1 MDTTMLIPMLERLGW
16 TSLQTVLLVALVY
29 GLCRALPS
37 LSAATRCRLWWLVS
51 LQAVLGLFW
60 SQPLQLAWLPAPQAV
75 AMTATDVAADIVY
88 PLAPE
93 ASAQLLAAMPLP
105 AAEVPAV
112 AWWAVALSAL
122 WLSGVLVMA
131 LRTFGEWRRCR
142 ALLAAA
148 YPCED
153 EALVQALQLASDAH
167 GVRGAP
173 RLWMSTQVEAPQLV
187 GPFRPV
193 LLLPAGD
200 NVLQGDALD
209 LALTHELQH
218 LQRRDLQWGLL
229 PALAQHLFFF
239 HPLLRL
245 SVREYA
251 QAREEAVDAAV
262 VGQHGASRQAYGR
275 LLLQLGVAPQPH
287 LGVASAAPSTTS
299 LKRRLLS
306 LQSHRSCPRLLAV
319 ALTAVVVVVGVAP
332 MRLVAAPVPPAP
344 PAPPA
349 APKAVVPPPPKAPEA
364 PPAPASAARV
374 PAEPVAPAPP
384 AEPADME
391 EPSGPDD
398 ADAAYVDDAAGM
410 DEDHDGTTTT
420 SSITTYGR
428 LDLGKSPREAFVLV
442 DGDSTF
448 ANGGMDDVMVAR
460 RQLGK
465 GPALWFRQGDKR
477 YVVRDPMLI
486 QSLQRAYAGAADL
499 GRQQS
504 ELGRQQSALGRQQGD
519 LGKQM
524 GEMGRLQGEE
534 ARRLALAAAEAAR
547 SAMAAHDINREAAA
561 EAAKAARGATNDAAV
576 AREAAREAA
585 AEARRAMQEVDNETA
600 RAAVSH
606 QFLDRGFV
614 GGPAGEG
621 VQRLRFAFVRGIG
634 HGRWRGIVGGAAAG
648 MTAGGQG
655 QDGEQDQGI
664 EAHRRAPG
672 VDGGGSVAAATVRPR
687 QGLLPDQ
694 RQRLALALLLVHQSL
709 QQQGQRHHILMVVVG
724 HPAQVHRVAAAQEAQ
739 PCAGRFRA
747 GQVVLAHYAQQL
759 ALDGGQPAVL
769 PGAAIAATGGV
780 EQVHMVQRGDRIA
793 LARQPVAR
801 LQQRRIVAAAV
812 VAAEHGGGLQPTGEG
827 GQHRFFR
834 SHGGHQQL
842 ADAQAFATLR
852 AHVPVGRA
860 DHEGT
865 RAGATGQAGGL
876 GIKEQQVARSYVLVL
891 ALGEGQ

>member
-112 AWWAVALSAL
+112 AWWAVALAAL
-122 WLSGVLVMA
+122 WLSGVLMMA

-167 GVRGAP
+167 GVRRAP
-173 RLWMSTQVEAPQLV
+173 RLWMSMQVDAPQLV

-319 ALTAVVVVVGVAP
+319 ALTAVVVVVVGVAP

-398 ADAAYVDDAAGM
+398 ADVADVDDAAGM

-600 RAAVSH
+600 RAS
-606 QFLDRGFV
+606 R
-614 GGPAGEG
+614 
-621 VQRLRFAFVRGIG
+621 
-634 HGRWRGIVGGAAAG
+634 
-648 MTAGGQG
+648 T
-655 QDGEQDQGI
+655 
-664 EAHRRAPG
+664 RAM
-672 VDGGGSVAAATVRPR
+672 
-687 QGLLPDQ
+687 
-694 RQRLALALLLVHQSL
+694 QRLASQQSELAS
-709 QQQGQRHHILMVVVG
+709 
-724 HPAQVHRVAAAQEAQ
+724 
-739 PCAGRFRA
+739 
-747 GQVVLAHYAQQL
+747 
-759 ALDGGQPAVL
+759 
-769 PGAAIAATGGV
+769 
-780 EQVHMVQRGDRIA
+780 
-793 LARQPVAR
+793 RQ
-801 LQQRRIVAAAV
+801 
-812 VAAEHGGGLQPTGEG
+812 
-827 GQHRFFR
+827 
-834 SHGGHQQL
+834 
-842 ADAQAFATLR
+842 ATL
-852 AHVPVGRA
+852 GSQ
-860 DHEGT
+860 
-865 RAGATGQAGGL
+865 QA
-876 GIKEQQVARSYVLVL
+876 
-891 ALGEGQ
+891 ALGERQARVHAQASQQAQQVIARALASGKAERL

>member
-1 MDTTMLIPMLERLGW
+1 MDTTMLIPLLERLGW

-29 GLCRALPS
+29 GVCRALPS

-75 AMTATDVAADIVY
+75 AMTATDVAADLVY

-93 ASAQLLAAMPLP
+93 ASAQLLAAMPVP
-105 AAEVPAV
+105 AADVPAV
-112 AWWAVALSAL
+112 AWWAVALAAL
-122 WLSGVLVMA
+122 WASGVLLMA

-167 GVRGAP
+167 GVRPAP
-173 RLWMSTQVEAPQLV
+173 RLWMSTQVDAPQLV

-200 NVLQGDALD
+200 NALQGDALD

-287 LGVASAAPSTTS
+287 LGVASAAPNTTS

-306 LQSHRSCPRLLAV
+306 LQPRRACPRILAMV
-319 ALTAVVVVVGVAP
+319 LTAVVVLVGVAP

-349 APKAVVPPPPKAPEA
+349 APKAVVPPPPKAPNA
-364 PPAPASAARV
+364 PPAALSAARV
-374 PAEPVAPAPP
+374 PAVPVAPAPP
-384 AEPADME
+384 AEPADVE
-391 EPSGPDD
+391 ALSGPDD
-398 ADAAYVDDAAGM
+398 TDVAVDVDTDM
-410 DEDHDGTTTT
+410 HSKHSTSHTT
-420 SSITTYGR
+420 SITTYGR
-428 LDLGKSPREAFVLV
+428 LDLGKSPSQAYVLV

-448 ANGGMDDVMVAR
+448 ANGGIDDVTVAR

-486 QSLQRAYAGAADL
+486 QTLQRAYSGAADL

-504 ELGRQQSALGRQQGD
+504 ELGRQQSALGREQGE
-519 LGKQM
+519 LGRQM

-534 ARRLALAAAEAAR
+534 SRRLALAAAEVAR

-561 EAAKAARGATNDAAV
+561 EAAKAARGATSDMAV

-585 AEARRAMQEVDNETA
+585 AEARRAMQEA
-600 RAAVSH
+600 RSEAAQS
-606 QFLDRGFV
+606 
-614 GGPAGEG
+614 
-621 VQRLRFAFVRGIG
+621 
-634 HGRWRGIVGGAAAG
+634 GRTRD
-648 MTAGGQG
+648 M
-655 QDGEQDQGI
+655 
-664 EAHRRAPG
+664 
-672 VDGGGSVAAATVRPR
+672 
-687 QGLLPDQ
+687 
-694 RQRLALALLLVHQSL
+694 QRLASQQSELASRQAALGS
-709 QQQGQRHHILMVVVG
+709 QQ
-724 HPAQVHRVAAAQEAQ
+724 A
-739 PCAGRFRA
+739 
-747 GQVVLAHYAQQL
+747 
-759 ALDGGQPAVL
+759 
-769 PGAAIAATGGV
+769 
-780 EQVHMVQRGDRIA
+780 
-793 LARQPVAR
+793 
-801 LQQRRIVAAAV
+801 
-812 VAAEHGGGLQPTGEG
+812 
-827 GQHRFFR
+827 
-834 SHGGHQQL
+834 
-842 ADAQAFATLR
+842 
-852 AHVPVGRA
+852 
-860 DHEGT
+860 
-865 RAGATGQAGGL
+865 
-876 GIKEQQVARSYVLVL
+876 
-891 ALGEGQ
+891 ALGERQARVHAQASQQAQQVIARALASGKAERL

>member
-75 AMTATDVAADIVY
+75 AMTATDVAADLVY

-93 ASAQLLAAMPLP
+93 ASAQLLATMPMP
-105 AAEVPAV
+105 AADVPSV
-112 AWWAVALSAL
+112 AWWAVALAAL
-122 WLSGVLVMA
+122 WASGVLLMA
-131 LRTFGEWRRCR
+131 MRTFGEWRRCR

-167 GVRGAP
+167 GVRPAP
-173 RLWMSTQVEAPQLV
+173 RLWMSTQVDSPQLV

-200 NVLQGDALD
+200 NALQGDALD

-306 LQSHRSCPRLLAV
+306 LQSHRSCPRILAM
-319 ALTAVVVVVGVAP
+319 ALTAVVVLVGVAP

-364 PPAPASAARV
+364 PPAPPSAARV
-374 PAEPVAPAPP
+374 PAVPVAPAPP

-398 ADAAYVDDAAGM
+398 ADVAYVDDAAGM

-420 SSITTYGR
+420 TSITTYGR

-448 ANGGMDDVMVAR
+448 ANGGMDDVTVAR

-504 ELGRQQSALGRQQGD
+504 ELGRQQSALGRQQSD

-534 ARRLALAAAEAAR
+534 ARRIALAAAEAAR
-547 SAMAAHDINREAAA
+547 NAMAAHDINREAAA
-561 EAAKAARGATNDAAV
+561 EAAKAARGATRDVAV

-585 AEARRAMQEVDNETA
+585 AEARRAMQEA
-600 RAAVSH
+600 RSEAAQS
-606 QFLDRGFV
+606 
-614 GGPAGEG
+614 
-621 VQRLRFAFVRGIG
+621 
-634 HGRWRGIVGGAAAG
+634 GRTRD
-648 MTAGGQG
+648 M
-655 QDGEQDQGI
+655 
-664 EAHRRAPG
+664 
-672 VDGGGSVAAATVRPR
+672 
-687 QGLLPDQ
+687 
-694 RQRLALALLLVHQSL
+694 QRLASQQSELASRQAALGS
-709 QQQGQRHHILMVVVG
+709 QQ
-724 HPAQVHRVAAAQEAQ
+724 A
-739 PCAGRFRA
+739 
-747 GQVVLAHYAQQL
+747 
-759 ALDGGQPAVL
+759 
-769 PGAAIAATGGV
+769 
-780 EQVHMVQRGDRIA
+780 
-793 LARQPVAR
+793 
-801 LQQRRIVAAAV
+801 
-812 VAAEHGGGLQPTGEG
+812 
-827 GQHRFFR
+827 
-834 SHGGHQQL
+834 
-842 ADAQAFATLR
+842 
-852 AHVPVGRA
+852 
-860 DHEGT
+860 
-865 RAGATGQAGGL
+865 
-876 GIKEQQVARSYVLVL
+876 
-891 ALGEGQ
+891 ALGERQARVHAQASQQAQQVIARALASGKAERL

>member
-1 MDTTMLIPMLERLGW
+1 MDTTMLIPLLERLGW

-29 GLCRALPS
+29 GVCRALPS

-75 AMTATDVAADIVY
+75 AMTATDVAADLVY

-93 ASAQLLAAMPLP
+93 ASAQLLATMPVP
-105 AAEVPAV
+105 AANVPAV
-112 AWWAVALSAL
+112 AWWAVALAAL
-122 WLSGVLVMA
+122 WASGVLLMA

-167 GVRGAP
+167 GVRPAP
-173 RLWMSTQVEAPQLV
+173 RLWMSAQVDAPQLV

-200 NVLQGDALD
+200 NALQGDALD

-287 LGVASAAPSTTS
+287 LGVASAAPNTTS

-306 LQSHRSCPRLLAV
+306 LQPRRACPRILAM
-319 ALTAVVVVVGVAP
+319 ALTAVVVLVGVAP

-349 APKAVVPPPPKAPEA
+349 APKAVVPPPPKAPNA
-364 PPAPASAARV
+364 PPAAPSAARV
-374 PAEPVAPAPP
+374 PAVPVAPAPP
-384 AEPADME
+384 AEPADVE
-391 EPSGPDD
+391 ALSGPDD
-398 ADAAYVDDAAGM
+398 ADVAVDVDVDVDTDM
-410 DEDHDGTTTT
+410 HSENSTSHTT
-420 SSITTYGR
+420 SITTYGR
-428 LDLGKSPREAFVLV
+428 LDLGKSPSQAYVLV

-448 ANGGMDDVMVAR
+448 ANGGIDDVTVAR

-486 QSLQRAYAGAADL
+486 QTLQRAYSGAADL

-504 ELGRQQSALGRQQGD
+504 ELGRQQSALGRQQGE
-519 LGKQM
+519 LGRQM

-534 ARRLALAAAEAAR
+534 ARRIALAATEAAR

-561 EAAKAARGATNDAAV
+561 EAAKAARGAAHDAAAAAEAVKAVRGLTVDVAGVREAARSVTNDMAG
-576 AREAAREAA
+576 AREAA
-585 AEARRAMQEVDNETA
+585 AEARRAMQEA
-600 RAAVSH
+600 RSEAAQS
-606 QFLDRGFV
+606 
-614 GGPAGEG
+614 
-621 VQRLRFAFVRGIG
+621 
-634 HGRWRGIVGGAAAG
+634 GRTRD
-648 MTAGGQG
+648 M
-655 QDGEQDQGI
+655 
-664 EAHRRAPG
+664 
-672 VDGGGSVAAATVRPR
+672 
-687 QGLLPDQ
+687 
-694 RQRLALALLLVHQSL
+694 QRLASQQSELASRQAALGS
-709 QQQGQRHHILMVVVG
+709 QQ
-724 HPAQVHRVAAAQEAQ
+724 A
-739 PCAGRFRA
+739 
-747 GQVVLAHYAQQL
+747 
-759 ALDGGQPAVL
+759 
-769 PGAAIAATGGV
+769 
-780 EQVHMVQRGDRIA
+780 
-793 LARQPVAR
+793 
-801 LQQRRIVAAAV
+801 
-812 VAAEHGGGLQPTGEG
+812 
-827 GQHRFFR
+827 
-834 SHGGHQQL
+834 
-842 ADAQAFATLR
+842 
-852 AHVPVGRA
+852 
-860 DHEGT
+860 
-865 RAGATGQAGGL
+865 
-876 GIKEQQVARSYVLVL
+876 
-891 ALGEGQ
+891 ALGERQARVHAQASQQAQQVIARALASGKAERL

>member
-1 MDTTMLIPMLERLGW
+1 MDTTMLIPLLERLGW

-29 GLCRALPS
+29 GVCRALPS

-75 AMTATDVAADIVY
+75 AMTATDVAADLVY

-93 ASAQLLAAMPLP
+93 ASAQLLATMPVP
-105 AAEVPAV
+105 AADVPAV
-112 AWWAVALSAL
+112 AWWAVALAAL
-122 WLSGVLVMA
+122 WASGVLLMA

-167 GVRGAP
+167 GVRPAP
-173 RLWMSTQVEAPQLV
+173 RLWMSTQVDAPQLV

-200 NVLQGDALD
+200 NALQGDALD

-287 LGVASAAPSTTS
+287 LGVASAAPNTNS

-306 LQSHRSCPRLLAV
+306 LQPRRACPRILAM
-319 ALTAVVVVVGVAP
+319 ALTAVVVLVGVAP

-349 APKAVVPPPPKAPEA
+349 APKAVVPPPPKAPNA
-364 PPAPASAARV
+364 PPAAPSAARV
-374 PAEPVAPAPP
+374 PAVPVAPAPP
-384 AEPADME
+384 AEPADVE
-391 EPSGPDD
+391 ALSGPDD
-398 ADAAYVDDAAGM
+398 ADVAVDVDVDVDTDM
-410 DEDHDGTTTT
+410 HSEHSTSHTT
-420 SSITTYGR
+420 SITTYGR
-428 LDLGKSPREAFVLV
+428 LDLGKSPLQAYVLV

-448 ANGGMDDVMVAR
+448 ANGGIDDVTVAR

-486 QSLQRAYAGAADL
+486 QTLQRAYSGAADL

-504 ELGRQQSALGRQQGD
+504 ELGRQQSALGREQGE
-519 LGKQM
+519 LGRQM

-534 ARRLALAAAEAAR
+534 SRRLALAAAEVAR

-561 EAAKAARGATNDAAV
+561 EAAKAARGATSDMAV

-585 AEARRAMQEVDNETA
+585 AEARRAMQEA
-600 RAAVSH
+600 RSEAAQS
-606 QFLDRGFV
+606 
-614 GGPAGEG
+614 
-621 VQRLRFAFVRGIG
+621 
-634 HGRWRGIVGGAAAG
+634 GRTRD
-648 MTAGGQG
+648 M
-655 QDGEQDQGI
+655 
-664 EAHRRAPG
+664 
-672 VDGGGSVAAATVRPR
+672 
-687 QGLLPDQ
+687 
-694 RQRLALALLLVHQSL
+694 QRLASQQSELASRQAALGS
-709 QQQGQRHHILMVVVG
+709 QQ
-724 HPAQVHRVAAAQEAQ
+724 A
-739 PCAGRFRA
+739 
-747 GQVVLAHYAQQL
+747 
-759 ALDGGQPAVL
+759 
-769 PGAAIAATGGV
+769 
-780 EQVHMVQRGDRIA
+780 
-793 LARQPVAR
+793 
-801 LQQRRIVAAAV
+801 
-812 VAAEHGGGLQPTGEG
+812 
-827 GQHRFFR
+827 
-834 SHGGHQQL
+834 
-842 ADAQAFATLR
+842 
-852 AHVPVGRA
+852 
-860 DHEGT
+860 
-865 RAGATGQAGGL
+865 
-876 GIKEQQVARSYVLVL
+876 
-891 ALGEGQ
+891 ALGERQARVHAQASQQAQQVIARALASGKAERL

>member
-1 MDTTMLIPMLERLGW
+1 MDTTMLIPLLERLGW

-29 GLCRALPS
+29 GVCRALPS

-75 AMTATDVAADIVY
+75 AMTATDVAADLVY

-93 ASAQLLAAMPLP
+93 ASAQLLATMPVP
-105 AAEVPAV
+105 AADVPAV
-112 AWWAVALSAL
+112 AWWAVALAAL
-122 WLSGVLVMA
+122 WASGVLLMA

-167 GVRGAP
+167 GVRPAP
-173 RLWMSTQVEAPQLV
+173 RLWMSAQVDAPQLV

-200 NVLQGDALD
+200 NALQGDALD

-287 LGVASAAPSTTS
+287 LGVASAAPNTTS

-306 LQSHRSCPRLLAV
+306 LQPRRACPRILAM
-319 ALTAVVVVVGVAP
+319 ALTAVVVLVGVAP

-349 APKAVVPPPPKAPEA
+349 APKAVVPPPPKAPNA
-364 PPAPASAARV
+364 PPAAPSAARV
-374 PAEPVAPAPP
+374 PAVPVAPAPP
-384 AEPADME
+384 AEPADVE
-391 EPSGPDD
+391 ALSGPDD
-398 ADAAYVDDAAGM
+398 ADVAVDVDVDVDTDM
-410 DEDHDGTTTT
+410 HSEHSTSHTT
-420 SSITTYGR
+420 SITTYGR
-428 LDLGKSPREAFVLV
+428 LDLGKSPLQAYVLV

-448 ANGGMDDVMVAR
+448 ANGGIDDVTVAR

-486 QSLQRAYAGAADL
+486 QTLQRAYSGAADL

-504 ELGRQQSALGRQQGD
+504 ELGRQQSALGREQGE
-519 LGKQM
+519 LGRQM

-534 ARRLALAAAEAAR
+534 SRRLALAAAEVAR

-561 EAAKAARGATNDAAV
+561 EAAKAARGATSDMAV

-585 AEARRAMQEVDNETA
+585 VEARRAMQEA
-600 RAAVSH
+600 RSEAAQS
-606 QFLDRGFV
+606 
-614 GGPAGEG
+614 
-621 VQRLRFAFVRGIG
+621 
-634 HGRWRGIVGGAAAG
+634 GRTRD
-648 MTAGGQG
+648 M
-655 QDGEQDQGI
+655 
-664 EAHRRAPG
+664 
-672 VDGGGSVAAATVRPR
+672 
-687 QGLLPDQ
+687 
-694 RQRLALALLLVHQSL
+694 QRLASQQSELASRQAALGS
-709 QQQGQRHHILMVVVG
+709 QQ
-724 HPAQVHRVAAAQEAQ
+724 A
-739 PCAGRFRA
+739 
-747 GQVVLAHYAQQL
+747 
-759 ALDGGQPAVL
+759 
-769 PGAAIAATGGV
+769 
-780 EQVHMVQRGDRIA
+780 
-793 LARQPVAR
+793 
-801 LQQRRIVAAAV
+801 
-812 VAAEHGGGLQPTGEG
+812 
-827 GQHRFFR
+827 
-834 SHGGHQQL
+834 
-842 ADAQAFATLR
+842 
-852 AHVPVGRA
+852 
-860 DHEGT
+860 
-865 RAGATGQAGGL
+865 
-876 GIKEQQVARSYVLVL
+876 
-891 ALGEGQ
+891 ALGERQARVHAQASQQAQQVIARALASGKAERL

>member
-75 AMTATDVAADIVY
+75 AVTATEVATETLH

-93 ASAQLLAAMPLP
+93 ASAQLLAAMPMP
-105 AAEVPAV
+105 AADVPAV
-112 AWWAVALSAL
+112 AWWAVALAAL
-122 WLSGVLVMA
+122 WLSGVLLMA

-167 GVRGAP
+167 GVRPAP
-173 RLWMSTQVEAPQLV
+173 RLWMSTQVDSPQLV

-200 NVLQGDALD
+200 NALQGDALD

-306 LQSHRSCPRLLAV
+306 LQSHRSCPRLLAM

-349 APKAVVPPPPKAPEA
+349 APKVAVPRPPKAPEA
-364 PPAPASAARV
+364 PPAPPASAV
-374 PAEPVAPAPP
+374 PAAPVAPVPP
-384 AEPADME
+384 AEPTDE
-391 EPSGPDD
+391 EASSGPDD
-398 ADAAYVDDAAGM
+398 ADVAVDVDADVDVDTGM
-410 DEDHDGTTTT
+410 DAGHTTSRM

-428 LDLGKSPREAFVLV
+428 LDLGQSPSQAFVLV
-442 DGDSTF
+442 DGDSAF
-448 ANGGMDDVMVAR
+448 ANGAIDDVTLAR
-460 RQLGK
+460 KQLGK

-504 ELGRQQSALGRQQGD
+504 ELGRQQSALGRQQSD

-534 ARRLALAAAEAAR
+534 ARRMALAAAEAAR

-600 RAAVSH
+600 RASH
-606 QFLDRGFV
+606 
-614 GGPAGEG
+614 
-621 VQRLRFAFVRGIG
+621 
-634 HGRWRGIVGGAAAG
+634 
-648 MTAGGQG
+648 T
-655 QDGEQDQGI
+655 
-664 EAHRRAPG
+664 RAM
-672 VDGGGSVAAATVRPR
+672 
-687 QGLLPDQ
+687 
-694 RQRLALALLLVHQSL
+694 QRLASQQSELASRQAALGS
-709 QQQGQRHHILMVVVG
+709 QQ
-724 HPAQVHRVAAAQEAQ
+724 A
-739 PCAGRFRA
+739 
-747 GQVVLAHYAQQL
+747 
-759 ALDGGQPAVL
+759 
-769 PGAAIAATGGV
+769 
-780 EQVHMVQRGDRIA
+780 
-793 LARQPVAR
+793 
-801 LQQRRIVAAAV
+801 
-812 VAAEHGGGLQPTGEG
+812 
-827 GQHRFFR
+827 
-834 SHGGHQQL
+834 
-842 ADAQAFATLR
+842 
-852 AHVPVGRA
+852 
-860 DHEGT
+860 
-865 RAGATGQAGGL
+865 
-876 GIKEQQVARSYVLVL
+876 
-891 ALGEGQ
+891 ALGERQARVHAQASQQAQQVIARALASGKAERL

>member
-29 GLCRALPS
+29 GVCRALPS

-75 AMTATDVAADIVY
+75 AMSATDVAADMVY

-93 ASAQLLAAMPLP
+93 ASAQLLAAMPMP
-105 AAEVPAV
+105 AADVPAV
-112 AWWAVALSAL
+112 AWWAVALATL
-122 WLSGVLVMA
+122 WMSGVLLMA

-167 GVRGAP
+167 GVRPAP
-173 RLWMSTQVEAPQLV
+173 RLWMSTQVDAPQLV

-200 NVLQGDALD
+200 NALQGDALD

-287 LGVASAAPSTTS
+287 LGVASAAPDTTS

-306 LQSHRSCPRLLAV
+306 LQSRRSCPRILAM
-319 ALTAVVVVVGVAP
+319 ALTAVVLVVGVAP

-349 APKAVVPPPPKAPEA
+349 APKVVPPPPPKAPKA
-364 PPAPASAARV
+364 PPAPPSSARV
-374 PAEPVAPAPP
+374 PAVPVAPAPP
-384 AEPADME
+384 AEPADVE
-391 EPSGPDD
+391 ALSGPDD
-398 ADAAYVDDAAGM
+398 ADVAVDVDADVDVDTGM
-410 DEDHDGTTTT
+410 HSEHTT
-420 SSITTYGR
+420 SRTTSITTYGR
-428 LDLGKSPREAFVLV
+428 LDLGKSPPEAFVLV

-448 ANGGMDDVMVAR
+448 ANGGMDDVTVAR

-465 GPALWFRQGDKR
+465 GPALWFRKGDKR
-477 YVVRDPMLI
+477 YVVRDPMMI
-486 QSLQRAYAGAADL
+486 QSLQRAYSGAADL

-504 ELGRQQSALGRQQGD
+504 ELGRQQSALGRQQGE
-519 LGKQM
+519 LGRQM

-534 ARRLALAAAEAAR
+534 ARRMALAAAEAAR

-561 EAAKAARGATNDAAV
+561 EAAKAAPGATNDAAI
-576 AREAAREAA
+576 AREAA

-600 RAAVSH
+600 RATH
-606 QFLDRGFV
+606 TRG
-614 GGPAGEG
+614 
-621 VQRLRFAFVRGIG
+621 
-634 HGRWRGIVGGAAAG
+634 
-648 MTAGGQG
+648 M
-655 QDGEQDQGI
+655 
-664 EAHRRAPG
+664 
-672 VDGGGSVAAATVRPR
+672 
-687 QGLLPDQ
+687 
-694 RQRLALALLLVHQSL
+694 QRLASQQSELASRQ
-709 QQQGQRHHILMVVVG
+709 
-724 HPAQVHRVAAAQEAQ
+724 AAL
-739 PCAGRFRA
+739 GS
-747 GQVVLAHYAQQL
+747 
-759 ALDGGQPAVL
+759 
-769 PGAAIAATGGV
+769 
-780 EQVHMVQRGDRIA
+780 
-793 LARQPVAR
+793 RQA
-801 LQQRRIVAAAV
+801 
-812 VAAEHGGGLQPTGEG
+812 
-827 GQHRFFR
+827 
-834 SHGGHQQL
+834 
-842 ADAQAFATLR
+842 
-852 AHVPVGRA
+852 
-860 DHEGT
+860 
-865 RAGATGQAGGL
+865 
-876 GIKEQQVARSYVLVL
+876 
-891 ALGEGQ
+891 ALGERQARVHEQASRQAQQVIARALASGKAERL

>member
-29 GLCRALPS
+29 GVCRALPS

-75 AMTATDVAADIVY
+75 AMSATDVAADMVY

-93 ASAQLLAAMPLP
+93 ASAQLLAAMPMP
-105 AAEVPAV
+105 AADVPAV
-112 AWWAVALSAL
+112 AWWAVALATL
-122 WLSGVLVMA
+122 WMSGVLLMA

-167 GVRGAP
+167 GVRPAP
-173 RLWMSTQVEAPQLV
+173 RLWMSTQVDAPQLV

-200 NVLQGDALD
+200 NALQGDALD

-287 LGVASAAPSTTS
+287 LGVASAAPDTTS

-306 LQSHRSCPRLLAV
+306 LQSRRSCPRILAM
-319 ALTAVVVVVGVAP
+319 ALTAVVLVVGVAP

-349 APKAVVPPPPKAPEA
+349 APKVVPPPPKAPKA
-364 PPAPASAARV
+364 PPAPPSSARV
-374 PAEPVAPAPP
+374 PAVPVAPAPP
-384 AEPADME
+384 AEPADVE
-391 EPSGPDD
+391 ALSGPDD
-398 ADAAYVDDAAGM
+398 ADVAVDVDA
-410 DEDHDGTTTT
+410 DVDVDTGTHSEHTT
-420 SSITTYGR
+420 SRTTSITTYGR
-428 LDLGKSPREAFVLV
+428 LDLGKSPPEAFVLV

-448 ANGGMDDVMVAR
+448 ANGGMDDVTVAR

-465 GPALWFRQGDKR
+465 GPALWFRKGDKR
-477 YVVRDPMLI
+477 YVVRDPMMI
-486 QSLQRAYAGAADL
+486 QSLQRAYSGAADL

-504 ELGRQQSALGRQQGD
+504 ELGRQQSALGRQQGE
-519 LGKQM
+519 LGRQM

-534 ARRLALAAAEAAR
+534 ARRMALAAAEAAR

-561 EAAKAARGATNDAAV
+561 EAAKAARGATNDAAI

-600 RAAVSH
+600 RATH
-606 QFLDRGFV
+606 TRG
-614 GGPAGEG
+614 
-621 VQRLRFAFVRGIG
+621 
-634 HGRWRGIVGGAAAG
+634 
-648 MTAGGQG
+648 M
-655 QDGEQDQGI
+655 
-664 EAHRRAPG
+664 
-672 VDGGGSVAAATVRPR
+672 
-687 QGLLPDQ
+687 
-694 RQRLALALLLVHQSL
+694 QRLASQQSELASRQ
-709 QQQGQRHHILMVVVG
+709 
-724 HPAQVHRVAAAQEAQ
+724 AAL
-739 PCAGRFRA
+739 GS
-747 GQVVLAHYAQQL
+747 
-759 ALDGGQPAVL
+759 
-769 PGAAIAATGGV
+769 
-780 EQVHMVQRGDRIA
+780 
-793 LARQPVAR
+793 RQA
-801 LQQRRIVAAAV
+801 
-812 VAAEHGGGLQPTGEG
+812 
-827 GQHRFFR
+827 
-834 SHGGHQQL
+834 
-842 ADAQAFATLR
+842 
-852 AHVPVGRA
+852 
-860 DHEGT
+860 
-865 RAGATGQAGGL
+865 
-876 GIKEQQVARSYVLVL
+876 
-891 ALGEGQ
+891 ALGERQARVHEQASRQAQQVIARALASGTAERL

>member
-1 MDTTMLIPMLERLGW
+1 MDTTMLILLLERLGW

-29 GLCRALPS
+29 GVCRALPS

-75 AMTATDVAADIVY
+75 AITATDVAADLVY

-93 ASAQLLAAMPLP
+93 ASAQLLAAMPMP
-105 AAEVPAV
+105 AADVPAV
-112 AWWAVALSAL
+112 AWWTVALAAL
-122 WLSGVLVMA
+122 WMSGVLLMA

-153 EALVQALQLASDAH
+153 QALVQALQLAADAH
-167 GVRGAP
+167 GVRPAP
-173 RLWMSTQVEAPQLV
+173 RLWMSTQVDAPQLV

-200 NVLQGDALD
+200 NALQGDALD

-287 LGVASAAPSTTS
+287 LGVASAAPNTTS

-306 LQSHRSCPRLLAV
+306 LQSRRSCPRILAM
-319 ALTAVVVVVGVAP
+319 ALTAIVVVVGVAP

-349 APKAVVPPPPKAPEA
+349 APKAVVPPPPKAPPA
-364 PPAPASAARV
+364 PPMSARV
-374 PAEPVAPAPP
+374 PAVPVAPAAP
-384 AEPADME
+384 AEPADVE
-391 EPSGPDD
+391 ALSGPDD
-398 ADAAYVDDAAGM
+398 ADVAVDVDVDVDTDM
-410 DEDHDGTTTT
+410 DSEHSTSHTT
-420 SSITTYGR
+420 SITTYGR
-428 LDLGKSPREAFVLV
+428 LDLGKSPRQAYVLV

-448 ANGGMDDVMVAR
+448 ANGGIDDVTVAR

-486 QSLQRAYAGAADL
+486 QTLQRAYSGAADL

-504 ELGRQQSALGRQQGD
+504 ELGRQQSVLGRQQGE
-519 LGKQM
+519 LGRQM

-534 ARRLALAAAEAAR
+534 SRRIALAAAEAAR
-547 SAMAAHDINREAAA
+547 NAMAAHDINRDAAA
-561 EAAKAARGATNDAAV
+561 EAAKAARGATHDVAV

-585 AEARRAMQEVDNETA
+585 AEARRAMQEA
-600 RAAVSH
+600 RSEAAQS
-606 QFLDRGFV
+606 
-614 GGPAGEG
+614 
-621 VQRLRFAFVRGIG
+621 
-634 HGRWRGIVGGAAAG
+634 GRTRD
-648 MTAGGQG
+648 M
-655 QDGEQDQGI
+655 
-664 EAHRRAPG
+664 
-672 VDGGGSVAAATVRPR
+672 
-687 QGLLPDQ
+687 
-694 RQRLALALLLVHQSL
+694 QRLASQQSELASRQAALGN
-709 QQQGQRHHILMVVVG
+709 QQ
-724 HPAQVHRVAAAQEAQ
+724 A
-739 PCAGRFRA
+739 
-747 GQVVLAHYAQQL
+747 
-759 ALDGGQPAVL
+759 
-769 PGAAIAATGGV
+769 
-780 EQVHMVQRGDRIA
+780 
-793 LARQPVAR
+793 
-801 LQQRRIVAAAV
+801 
-812 VAAEHGGGLQPTGEG
+812 
-827 GQHRFFR
+827 
-834 SHGGHQQL
+834 
-842 ADAQAFATLR
+842 
-852 AHVPVGRA
+852 
-860 DHEGT
+860 
-865 RAGATGQAGGL
+865 
-876 GIKEQQVARSYVLVL
+876 
-891 ALGEGQ
+891 ALGERQARVQAQASQQAQQVIARALASGKAERL

>member
-29 GLCRALPS
+29 GVCRALPS

-75 AMTATDVAADIVY
+75 AMSATDVAADMVY

-93 ASAQLLAAMPLP
+93 ASAQLLAAMPMP
-105 AAEVPAV
+105 AADVPAV
-112 AWWAVALSAL
+112 AWWAVALATL
-122 WLSGVLVMA
+122 WMSGVLLMA

-167 GVRGAP
+167 GVRPAP
-173 RLWMSTQVEAPQLV
+173 RLWMSTQVDAPQLV

-200 NVLQGDALD
+200 NALQGDALD

-287 LGVASAAPSTTS
+287 LGVASAAPDTTS

-306 LQSHRSCPRLLAV
+306 LQSRRSCPRILAM
-319 ALTAVVVVVGVAP
+319 ALTAVVLVVGVAP

-349 APKAVVPPPPKAPEA
+349 APKVVPPPPPKAPKA
-364 PPAPASAARV
+364 PPAPPSSARV
-374 PAEPVAPAPP
+374 PAVPVAPAPP
-384 AEPADME
+384 AEPADVE
-391 EPSGPDD
+391 ALSGPDD
-398 ADAAYVDDAAGM
+398 ADVAVDVDADVDVDTGM
-410 DEDHDGTTTT
+410 HSEHTT
-420 SSITTYGR
+420 SRTTSITTYGR
-428 LDLGKSPREAFVLV
+428 LDLGKSPPEAFVLV

-448 ANGGMDDVMVAR
+448 ANGGMDDVTVAR

-465 GPALWFRQGDKR
+465 GPALWFRKGDKR
-477 YVVRDPMLI
+477 YVVRDPMMI
-486 QSLQRAYAGAADL
+486 QSLQRAYSGAADL

-504 ELGRQQSALGRQQGD
+504 ELGRQQSALGRQQGE
-519 LGKQM
+519 LGRQM

-534 ARRLALAAAEAAR
+534 ARRMALAAAEAAR

-561 EAAKAARGATNDAAV
+561 EAAKAARGATNDAAI
-576 AREAAREAA
+576 AREAA

-600 RAAVSH
+600 RATH
-606 QFLDRGFV
+606 TRG
-614 GGPAGEG
+614 
-621 VQRLRFAFVRGIG
+621 
-634 HGRWRGIVGGAAAG
+634 
-648 MTAGGQG
+648 M
-655 QDGEQDQGI
+655 
-664 EAHRRAPG
+664 
-672 VDGGGSVAAATVRPR
+672 
-687 QGLLPDQ
+687 
-694 RQRLALALLLVHQSL
+694 QRLASQQSELASRQ
-709 QQQGQRHHILMVVVG
+709 
-724 HPAQVHRVAAAQEAQ
+724 AAL
-739 PCAGRFRA
+739 GS
-747 GQVVLAHYAQQL
+747 
-759 ALDGGQPAVL
+759 
-769 PGAAIAATGGV
+769 
-780 EQVHMVQRGDRIA
+780 
-793 LARQPVAR
+793 RQA
-801 LQQRRIVAAAV
+801 
-812 VAAEHGGGLQPTGEG
+812 
-827 GQHRFFR
+827 
-834 SHGGHQQL
+834 
-842 ADAQAFATLR
+842 
-852 AHVPVGRA
+852 
-860 DHEGT
+860 
-865 RAGATGQAGGL
+865 
-876 GIKEQQVARSYVLVL
+876 
-891 ALGEGQ
+891 ALGERQARVHEQASRQAQQVIARALASGKAERL

>member
-29 GLCRALPS
+29 GVCRALPS

-75 AMTATDVAADIVY
+75 AMTATDVAADLVY

-93 ASAQLLAAMPLP
+93 ASAQLLAAMPVP
-105 AAEVPAV
+105 AADVPAV
-112 AWWAVALSAL
+112 AWWAVALAAL
-122 WLSGVLVMA
+122 WMSGVLLMA

-167 GVRGAP
+167 GVRPAP
-173 RLWMSTQVEAPQLV
+173 RLWMSTQVDAPQLV

-200 NVLQGDALD
+200 NALQGDALD

-287 LGVASAAPSTTS
+287 LGVASAAPNTTS

-306 LQSHRSCPRLLAV
+306 LQPRRACPRILAM
-319 ALTAVVVVVGVAP
+319 ALTAVGVRGGVAP

-349 APKAVVPPPPKAPEA
+349 APKAVVPPPPKAPPA
-364 PPAPASAARV
+364 PPAPPSAARV
-374 PAEPVAPAPP
+374 PAVPVAPAPP
-384 AEPADME
+384 AEPADIE
-391 EPSGPDD
+391 ALSGPDD
-398 ADAAYVDDAAGM
+398 ADVAVDVDVDVDSDM
-410 DEDHDGTTTT
+410 HSEHSTSHTT
-420 SSITTYGR
+420 SITTYGR
-428 LDLGKSPREAFVLV
+428 LDLGKSPLQAYVLV

-448 ANGGMDDVMVAR
+448 ANGGIDDVTVAR

-486 QSLQRAYAGAADL
+486 QTLQRAYSGAVDL

-504 ELGRQQSALGRQQGD
+504 ELGRQQSALGRQQGE
-519 LGKQM
+519 LGRQM
-524 GEMGRLQGEE
+524 SEMGRLQSEE
-534 ARRLALAAAEAAR
+534 SRRLALAAAEVAR

-561 EAAKAARGATNDAAV
+561 EAAKAARGATSDMAV

-585 AEARRAMQEVDNETA
+585 AEARRAMQEA
-600 RAAVSH
+600 RSEAAQS
-606 QFLDRGFV
+606 
-614 GGPAGEG
+614 
-621 VQRLRFAFVRGIG
+621 
-634 HGRWRGIVGGAAAG
+634 GRTRD
-648 MTAGGQG
+648 M
-655 QDGEQDQGI
+655 
-664 EAHRRAPG
+664 
-672 VDGGGSVAAATVRPR
+672 
-687 QGLLPDQ
+687 
-694 RQRLALALLLVHQSL
+694 QRLASQQSELASRQAALGSQQAAVGERQARVHAQAS
-709 QQQGQRHHILMVVVG
+709 QQ
-724 HPAQVHRVAAAQEAQ
+724 
-739 PCAGRFRA
+739 
-747 GQVVLAHYAQQL
+747 AQQ
-759 ALDGGQPAVL
+759 V
-769 PGAAIAATGGV
+769 IA
-780 EQVHMVQRGDRIA
+780 RA
-793 LARQPVAR
+793 LASGKAER
-801 LQQRRIVAAAV
+801 L
-812 VAAEHGGGLQPTGEG
+812 
-827 GQHRFFR
+827 
-834 SHGGHQQL
+834 
-842 ADAQAFATLR
+842 
-852 AHVPVGRA
+852 
-860 DHEGT
+860 
-865 RAGATGQAGGL
+865 
-876 GIKEQQVARSYVLVL
+876 
-891 ALGEGQ
+891 

>member
-29 GLCRALPS
+29 GVCRALPS

-75 AMTATDVAADIVY
+75 AMSATDVAADMVY

-93 ASAQLLAAMPLP
+93 ASAQLLAAMPMP
-105 AAEVPAV
+105 AADVPAV
-112 AWWAVALSAL
+112 AWWAVALATL
-122 WLSGVLVMA
+122 WMSGVLLMA

-167 GVRGAP
+167 GVRPAP
-173 RLWMSTQVEAPQLV
+173 RLWMSTQVDAPQLV

-200 NVLQGDALD
+200 NALQGDALD

-287 LGVASAAPSTTS
+287 LGVASAAPDTTS

-306 LQSHRSCPRLLAV
+306 LQSRRSCPRILAM
-319 ALTAVVVVVGVAP
+319 ALTAVVLVVGVAP

-349 APKAVVPPPPKAPEA
+349 APNVVPPPPPKAPKA
-364 PPAPASAARV
+364 PPAPPSSARV
-374 PAEPVAPAPP
+374 PAVPVAPAPP
-384 AEPADME
+384 AEPADVE
-391 EPSGPDD
+391 ALSGPDD
-398 ADAAYVDDAAGM
+398 ADVAVDVDADVDVDTGM
-410 DEDHDGTTTT
+410 HSEHTTARTT
-420 SSITTYGR
+420 SITTYGR
-428 LDLGKSPREAFVLV
+428 LDLGKSPPEAFVLV

-448 ANGGMDDVMVAR
+448 ANGGMDDVTVAR

-465 GPALWFRQGDKR
+465 GPALWFRKGDKR
-477 YVVRDPMLI
+477 YVVRDPMMI
-486 QSLQRAYAGAADL
+486 QSLQRAYSGAADL

-504 ELGRQQSALGRQQGD
+504 ELGRQQSALGRQQGE
-519 LGKQM
+519 LGRQM

-534 ARRLALAAAEAAR
+534 ARRMALAAAEAAR

-561 EAAKAARGATNDAAV
+561 EAAKAARGATNDAAI

-600 RAAVSH
+600 RATH
-606 QFLDRGFV
+606 TRG
-614 GGPAGEG
+614 
-621 VQRLRFAFVRGIG
+621 
-634 HGRWRGIVGGAAAG
+634 
-648 MTAGGQG
+648 M
-655 QDGEQDQGI
+655 
-664 EAHRRAPG
+664 
-672 VDGGGSVAAATVRPR
+672 
-687 QGLLPDQ
+687 
-694 RQRLALALLLVHQSL
+694 QRLASQQSELASRQ
-709 QQQGQRHHILMVVVG
+709 
-724 HPAQVHRVAAAQEAQ
+724 AAL
-739 PCAGRFRA
+739 GSR
-747 GQVVLAHYAQQL
+747 LA
-759 ALDGGQPAVL
+759 
-769 PGAAIAATGGV
+769 
-780 EQVHMVQRGDRIA
+780 
-793 LARQPVAR
+793 
-801 LQQRRIVAAAV
+801 
-812 VAAEHGGGLQPTGEG
+812 
-827 GQHRFFR
+827 
-834 SHGGHQQL
+834 
-842 ADAQAFATLR
+842 
-852 AHVPVGRA
+852 
-860 DHEGT
+860 
-865 RAGATGQAGGL
+865 
-876 GIKEQQVARSYVLVL
+876 
-891 ALGEGQ
+891 ALGERQARVHEQALRQAQQVIARALASGKAERL

>member
-75 AMTATDVAADIVY
+75 AMTATEVVTETLH
-88 PLAPE
+88 PLAPQ
-93 ASAQLLAAMPLP
+93 ASAQVLAAMPMP
-105 AAEVPAV
+105 AADVPAV
-112 AWWAVALSAL
+112 AWWAIALAAL
-122 WLSGVLVMA
+122 WLSGVLLMA

-153 EALVQALQLASDAH
+153 QALVQALQLASDAH
-167 GVRGAP
+167 GVRPAP
-173 RLWMSTQVEAPQLV
+173 RLWMSTQVDSPQLV

-200 NVLQGDALD
+200 NALQGDALD

-306 LQSHRSCPRLLAV
+306 LQSHRSCPRLLAM
-319 ALTAVVVVVGVAP
+319 ALTAAVVVVGVAP

-349 APKAVVPPPPKAPEA
+349 APKAVVPPPPAPKV
-364 PPAPASAARV
+364 PPAPPMSARA
-374 PAEPVAPAPP
+374 PAVPVAPAPP
-384 AEPADME
+384 AEPADVE
-391 EPSGPDD
+391 ELSGPDD
-398 ADAAYVDDAAGM
+398 ADVAVDVDVDVDPGI
-410 DEDHDGTTTT
+410 DGGRSTSRS

-428 LDLGKSPREAFVLV
+428 LDLGQSPSQAFVLV

-448 ANGGMDDVMVAR
+448 ANGGIDDVTLAR
-460 RQLGK
+460 KQLGK

-477 YVVRDPMLI
+477 YVVRDPMMI
-486 QSLQRAYAGAADL
+486 QTLQRAYSGAVDL

-504 ELGRQQSALGRQQGD
+504 ELGRQQSALGREQGE

-524 GEMGRLQGEE
+524 GEMGRLQSEE
-534 ARRLALAAAEAAR
+534 ARRIALAAAEAAR
-547 SAMAAHDINREAAA
+547 NAMAAHDINREAAA
-561 EAAKAARGATNDAAV
+561 EAAKAARGATSDIAV

-585 AEARRAMQEVDNETA
+585 AEARRAMQEA
-600 RAAVSH
+600 RSEAAQS
-606 QFLDRGFV
+606 
-614 GGPAGEG
+614 
-621 VQRLRFAFVRGIG
+621 
-634 HGRWRGIVGGAAAG
+634 GRTRD
-648 MTAGGQG
+648 M
-655 QDGEQDQGI
+655 
-664 EAHRRAPG
+664 
-672 VDGGGSVAAATVRPR
+672 
-687 QGLLPDQ
+687 
-694 RQRLALALLLVHQSL
+694 QRLARQQSELANRQAALGS
-709 QQQGQRHHILMVVVG
+709 QQ
-724 HPAQVHRVAAAQEAQ
+724 A
-739 PCAGRFRA
+739 
-747 GQVVLAHYAQQL
+747 
-759 ALDGGQPAVL
+759 
-769 PGAAIAATGGV
+769 
-780 EQVHMVQRGDRIA
+780 
-793 LARQPVAR
+793 
-801 LQQRRIVAAAV
+801 
-812 VAAEHGGGLQPTGEG
+812 
-827 GQHRFFR
+827 
-834 SHGGHQQL
+834 
-842 ADAQAFATLR
+842 
-852 AHVPVGRA
+852 
-860 DHEGT
+860 
-865 RAGATGQAGGL
+865 
-876 GIKEQQVARSYVLVL
+876 
-891 ALGEGQ
+891 ALGERQARVHAQASQQAQQVIARALASGKAERL

>member
-29 GLCRALPS
+29 GVCRALPS

-75 AMTATDVAADIVY
+75 AMTATEVMTETLH

-93 ASAQLLAAMPLP
+93 ASAQLLAAMPVP
-105 AAEVPAV
+105 AADVPAV
-112 AWWAVALSAL
+112 AWWAVALAAL
-122 WLSGVLVMA
+122 WMSGVLLMA

-167 GVRGAP
+167 GVRPAP
-173 RLWMSTQVEAPQLV
+173 RLWMSTQVDAPQLV

-200 NVLQGDALD
+200 NALQGDALD

-287 LGVASAAPSTTS
+287 LGVASAAPDTTS

-306 LQSHRSCPRLLAV
+306 LQPRRACPRILAM
-319 ALTAVVVVVGVAP
+319 ALTAAVVLVGVAP
-332 MRLVAAPVPPAP
+332 VRLVAAPVPPAP

-349 APKAVVPPPPKAPEA
+349 APKAVVPPSPKAPQA
-364 PPAPASAARV
+364 PPAPPSAARV
-374 PAEPVAPAPP
+374 PAVPVAPAPP
-384 AEPADME
+384 AEPADVE
-391 EPSGPDD
+391 ALSGPDD
-398 ADAAYVDDAAGM
+398 ADVAVDVDVDADVDTGM
-410 DEDHDGTTTT
+410 RRALTT
-420 SSITTYGR
+420 SRTTSITTYGR
-428 LDLGKSPREAFVLV
+428 LDLGKSPPQAFVLV

-448 ANGGMDDVMVAR
+448 ANGGMDDVTVAR

-477 YVVRDPMLI
+477 YVVRDPMMI
-486 QSLQRAYAGAADL
+486 QTLQRAYSSAVDL

-504 ELGRQQSALGRQQGD
+504 ELGRQQSALGRQQSD
-519 LGKQM
+519 IGKQF

-534 ARRLALAAAEAAR
+534 ARRMARAAAEAAR

-585 AEARRAMQEVDNETA
+585 AQARRAMQEVDNETA
-600 RAAVSH
+600 RASYTR
-606 QFLDRGFV
+606 D
-614 GGPAGEG
+614 
-621 VQRLRFAFVRGIG
+621 
-634 HGRWRGIVGGAAAG
+634 
-648 MTAGGQG
+648 M
-655 QDGEQDQGI
+655 
-664 EAHRRAPG
+664 
-672 VDGGGSVAAATVRPR
+672 
-687 QGLLPDQ
+687 
-694 RQRLALALLLVHQSL
+694 QRLASQQSELASRQAALGS
-709 QQQGQRHHILMVVVG
+709 QQ
-724 HPAQVHRVAAAQEAQ
+724 A
-739 PCAGRFRA
+739 
-747 GQVVLAHYAQQL
+747 
-759 ALDGGQPAVL
+759 
-769 PGAAIAATGGV
+769 
-780 EQVHMVQRGDRIA
+780 
-793 LARQPVAR
+793 
-801 LQQRRIVAAAV
+801 
-812 VAAEHGGGLQPTGEG
+812 
-827 GQHRFFR
+827 
-834 SHGGHQQL
+834 
-842 ADAQAFATLR
+842 
-852 AHVPVGRA
+852 
-860 DHEGT
+860 
-865 RAGATGQAGGL
+865 
-876 GIKEQQVARSYVLVL
+876 
-891 ALGEGQ
+891 ALGERQARVHAEASQQAQQVIARALASGKAERL

>member
-29 GLCRALPS
+29 GACRALPS

-75 AMTATDVAADIVY
+75 ATTTADLAADMVY

-93 ASAQLLAAMPLP
+93 VSAQLLAAMPMP
-105 AAEVPAV
+105 AADMPAV
-112 AWWAVALSAL
+112 AWWAVALAAL
-122 WLSGVLVMA
+122 WLSGVLLMA
-131 LRTFGEWRRCR
+131 WRTFGEWRQCR

-148 YPCED
+148 YPCQD
-153 EALVQALQLASDAH
+153 EALVQALQLASEAH
-167 GVRGAP
+167 GVRPAP
-173 RLWMSTQVEAPQLV
+173 RLWMSTQVDSPQLV

-200 NVLQGDALD
+200 NALQGDALD

-299 LKRRLLS
+299 LKRRLMS
-306 LQSHRSCPRLLAV
+306 LQPRRACPRILAM
-319 ALTAVVVVVGVAP
+319 ALTAVVLVVGVAP

-349 APKAVVPPPPKAPEA
+349 APKAVVPPPPKAPKA
-364 PPAPASAARV
+364 PPAPPSSAHV
-374 PAEPVAPAPP
+374 PAVPVAPAPP
-384 AEPADME
+384 AEPAE
-391 EPSGPDD
+391 VEALSGPDD
-398 ADAAYVDDAAGM
+398 ADVAVDVDADVDVDTGM
-410 DEDHDGTTTT
+410 HSQHTT
-420 SSITTYGR
+420 SRTTSITTYGR
-428 LDLGKSPREAFVLV
+428 LDLGKSPPQAFVLV

-448 ANGGMDDVMVAR
+448 ANGGMDDVTVAR

-477 YVVRDPMLI
+477 YVVRDPMMI
-486 QSLQRAYAGAADL
+486 QTLQRAYSGAADL

-504 ELGRQQSALGRQQGD
+504 ELGRQQSALGRQQSE

-534 ARRLALAAAEAAR
+534 ARRMALAAAEAAR

-600 RAAVSH
+600 RASH
-606 QFLDRGFV
+606 TRG
-614 GGPAGEG
+614 
-621 VQRLRFAFVRGIG
+621 
-634 HGRWRGIVGGAAAG
+634 
-648 MTAGGQG
+648 M
-655 QDGEQDQGI
+655 
-664 EAHRRAPG
+664 
-672 VDGGGSVAAATVRPR
+672 
-687 QGLLPDQ
+687 
-694 RQRLALALLLVHQSL
+694 QRLASQQSELASRQAALGS
-709 QQQGQRHHILMVVVG
+709 QQ
-724 HPAQVHRVAAAQEAQ
+724 A
-739 PCAGRFRA
+739 
-747 GQVVLAHYAQQL
+747 
-759 ALDGGQPAVL
+759 
-769 PGAAIAATGGV
+769 
-780 EQVHMVQRGDRIA
+780 
-793 LARQPVAR
+793 
-801 LQQRRIVAAAV
+801 
-812 VAAEHGGGLQPTGEG
+812 
-827 GQHRFFR
+827 
-834 SHGGHQQL
+834 
-842 ADAQAFATLR
+842 
-852 AHVPVGRA
+852 
-860 DHEGT
+860 
-865 RAGATGQAGGL
+865 
-876 GIKEQQVARSYVLVL
+876 
-891 ALGEGQ
+891 ALGERQARVHEQASRQAQQVIARALASGKAERL

>member
-60 SQPLQLAWLPAPQAV
+60 SQPLQLAWLPAPQTM
-75 AMTATDVAADIVY
+75 AMTATDVAADLVY

-93 ASAQLLAAMPLP
+93 ASAQLLATMPMP
-105 AAEVPAV
+105 AADVPSV
-112 AWWAVALSAL
+112 AWWAVALAAL
-122 WLSGVLVMA
+122 WASGVLLMA
-131 LRTFGEWRRCR
+131 VRTFGEWRRCR

-167 GVRGAP
+167 GVRPAP
-173 RLWMSTQVEAPQLV
+173 RLWMSTQVDSPQLV

-200 NVLQGDALD
+200 NALQGDALD

-306 LQSHRSCPRLLAV
+306 LQSHRSCPRILAM

-349 APKAVVPPPPKAPEA
+349 APKAVVPPPPKVPEA
-364 PPAPASAARV
+364 PPAPPSAARV
-374 PAEPVAPAPP
+374 PAVPVAPAPP

-398 ADAAYVDDAAGM
+398 ADVAYVDDAAGM

-420 SSITTYGR
+420 TSITTYGR

-448 ANGGMDDVMVAR
+448 ANGGMDDVTVAR

-504 ELGRQQSALGRQQGD
+504 ELGRQQSALGRQQSD

-534 ARRLALAAAEAAR
+534 ARRIALAAAEAAR
-547 SAMAAHDINREAAA
+547 NAMAAHDINREAAA
-561 EAAKAARGATNDAAV
+561 EAAKAARGATRDVAV

-585 AEARRAMQEVDNETA
+585 AEARRAMQEA
-600 RAAVSH
+600 RSEAAQS
-606 QFLDRGFV
+606 
-614 GGPAGEG
+614 
-621 VQRLRFAFVRGIG
+621 
-634 HGRWRGIVGGAAAG
+634 GRTRD
-648 MTAGGQG
+648 M
-655 QDGEQDQGI
+655 
-664 EAHRRAPG
+664 
-672 VDGGGSVAAATVRPR
+672 
-687 QGLLPDQ
+687 
-694 RQRLALALLLVHQSL
+694 QRLASQQSELASRQAALGS
-709 QQQGQRHHILMVVVG
+709 QQ
-724 HPAQVHRVAAAQEAQ
+724 A
-739 PCAGRFRA
+739 
-747 GQVVLAHYAQQL
+747 
-759 ALDGGQPAVL
+759 
-769 PGAAIAATGGV
+769 
-780 EQVHMVQRGDRIA
+780 
-793 LARQPVAR
+793 
-801 LQQRRIVAAAV
+801 
-812 VAAEHGGGLQPTGEG
+812 
-827 GQHRFFR
+827 
-834 SHGGHQQL
+834 
-842 ADAQAFATLR
+842 
-852 AHVPVGRA
+852 
-860 DHEGT
+860 
-865 RAGATGQAGGL
+865 
-876 GIKEQQVARSYVLVL
+876 
-891 ALGEGQ
+891 ALGERQARVHAQASQQAQQVIARALASGKAERL

>member
-1 MDTTMLIPMLERLGW
+1 MDTTMLIPLLERLGW

-29 GLCRALPS
+29 GVCRALPS

-51 LQAVLGLFW
+51 LQALLGLFW

-75 AMTATDVAADIVY
+75 AMTATDVAADLVY

-93 ASAQLLAAMPLP
+93 ASAQLLATMPVP
-105 AAEVPAV
+105 AANVPAV
-112 AWWAVALSAL
+112 AWWAVALAAL
-122 WLSGVLVMA
+122 WASGVLLMA

-167 GVRGAP
+167 GVRPAP
-173 RLWMSTQVEAPQLV
+173 RLWMSAQVDAPQLV

-200 NVLQGDALD
+200 NALQGDALD

-287 LGVASAAPSTTS
+287 LGVASAAPNTTS

-306 LQSHRSCPRLLAV
+306 LQPRRACPRILAM
-319 ALTAVVVVVGVAP
+319 ALTAVVVLVGVAP

-349 APKAVVPPPPKAPEA
+349 APKAVVPPPPKAPNA
-364 PPAPASAARV
+364 PPAAPSAARV
-374 PAEPVAPAPP
+374 PAVPVAPAPP
-384 AEPADME
+384 AEPADVE
-391 EPSGPDD
+391 ALSGPDD
-398 ADAAYVDDAAGM
+398 ADVAVDVDVDVDTDM
-410 DEDHDGTTTT
+410 HSEHSTSHTT
-420 SSITTYGR
+420 SITTYGR
-428 LDLGKSPREAFVLV
+428 LDLGKSPLQAYVLV

-448 ANGGMDDVMVAR
+448 ANGGIDDVTVAR

-486 QSLQRAYAGAADL
+486 QTLQRAYSGAVDL

-504 ELGRQQSALGRQQGD
+504 ELGRQQSALGREQGE
-519 LGKQM
+519 LGRQM

-534 ARRLALAAAEAAR
+534 SRRLALAAAEVAR

-561 EAAKAARGATNDAAV
+561 EAAKAARGATSDMAV

-585 AEARRAMQEVDNETA
+585 AEARRAMQEA
-600 RAAVSH
+600 RSEAAQS
-606 QFLDRGFV
+606 
-614 GGPAGEG
+614 
-621 VQRLRFAFVRGIG
+621 
-634 HGRWRGIVGGAAAG
+634 GRTRD
-648 MTAGGQG
+648 M
-655 QDGEQDQGI
+655 
-664 EAHRRAPG
+664 
-672 VDGGGSVAAATVRPR
+672 
-687 QGLLPDQ
+687 
-694 RQRLALALLLVHQSL
+694 QRLASQQSELASRQAALGS
-709 QQQGQRHHILMVVVG
+709 QQ
-724 HPAQVHRVAAAQEAQ
+724 A
-739 PCAGRFRA
+739 
-747 GQVVLAHYAQQL
+747 
-759 ALDGGQPAVL
+759 
-769 PGAAIAATGGV
+769 
-780 EQVHMVQRGDRIA
+780 
-793 LARQPVAR
+793 
-801 LQQRRIVAAAV
+801 
-812 VAAEHGGGLQPTGEG
+812 
-827 GQHRFFR
+827 
-834 SHGGHQQL
+834 
-842 ADAQAFATLR
+842 
-852 AHVPVGRA
+852 
-860 DHEGT
+860 
-865 RAGATGQAGGL
+865 
-876 GIKEQQVARSYVLVL
+876 
-891 ALGEGQ
+891 ALGERQARVHAQASQQAQQV

>member
-1 MDTTMLIPMLERLGW
+1 MDTTMLIPLLERLGW

-29 GLCRALPS
+29 GVCRALPS

-75 AMTATDVAADIVY
+75 AMTATDVAADLVY

-93 ASAQLLAAMPLP
+93 ASAQLLAAMPVP
-105 AAEVPAV
+105 AADVPAV
-112 AWWAVALSAL
+112 AWWAVALAAL
-122 WLSGVLVMA
+122 WASGVLLMA

-167 GVRGAP
+167 GVRPAP
-173 RLWMSTQVEAPQLV
+173 RLWMSTQVDAPQLV

-200 NVLQGDALD
+200 NALQGDALD

-287 LGVASAAPSTTS
+287 LGVASAAPNTTS

-306 LQSHRSCPRLLAV
+306 LQPRRACPRILAM
-319 ALTAVVVVVGVAP
+319 ALTAVVVLVGVAP

-349 APKAVVPPPPKAPEA
+349 APKAVVPPPPKAPNA
-364 PPAPASAARV
+364 PPAAPSAARV
-374 PAEPVAPAPP
+374 PAVPVAPAPP
-384 AEPADME
+384 AEPADVE
-391 EPSGPDD
+391 ALSGPDD
-398 ADAAYVDDAAGM
+398 ADVAVDVDVDVDTDM
-410 DEDHDGTTTT
+410 HSKHSTSHTT
-420 SSITTYGR
+420 SITTYGR
-428 LDLGKSPREAFVLV
+428 LDLGKSPSQAYVLV

-448 ANGGMDDVMVAR
+448 ANGGIDDVTVAR

-486 QSLQRAYAGAADL
+486 QTLQRAYSGAADL

-504 ELGRQQSALGRQQGD
+504 ELGRQQSALGREQGE
-519 LGKQM
+519 LGRQM

-534 ARRLALAAAEAAR
+534 SRRLALAAAEVAR

-561 EAAKAARGATNDAAV
+561 EAAKAARGATSDMAV

-585 AEARRAMQEVDNETA
+585 AEARRAMQEA
-600 RAAVSH
+600 RSEAAQS
-606 QFLDRGFV
+606 
-614 GGPAGEG
+614 
-621 VQRLRFAFVRGIG
+621 
-634 HGRWRGIVGGAAAG
+634 GRTRD
-648 MTAGGQG
+648 M
-655 QDGEQDQGI
+655 
-664 EAHRRAPG
+664 
-672 VDGGGSVAAATVRPR
+672 
-687 QGLLPDQ
+687 
-694 RQRLALALLLVHQSL
+694 QRLASQQSELASRQAALGS
-709 QQQGQRHHILMVVVG
+709 QQ
-724 HPAQVHRVAAAQEAQ
+724 A
-739 PCAGRFRA
+739 
-747 GQVVLAHYAQQL
+747 
-759 ALDGGQPAVL
+759 
-769 PGAAIAATGGV
+769 
-780 EQVHMVQRGDRIA
+780 
-793 LARQPVAR
+793 
-801 LQQRRIVAAAV
+801 
-812 VAAEHGGGLQPTGEG
+812 
-827 GQHRFFR
+827 
-834 SHGGHQQL
+834 
-842 ADAQAFATLR
+842 
-852 AHVPVGRA
+852 
-860 DHEGT
+860 
-865 RAGATGQAGGL
+865 
-876 GIKEQQVARSYVLVL
+876 
-891 ALGEGQ
+891 ALGERQARVHAQASQQAQQVIARALASGKAERL

>member
-1 MDTTMLIPMLERLGW
+1 MDTTMLIPLLERLGW

-29 GLCRALPS
+29 GVCRALPS

-51 LQAVLGLFW
+51 LQALLGLFW

-75 AMTATDVAADIVY
+75 AMTATDVAADLVY

-93 ASAQLLAAMPLP
+93 ASAQLLATMPVP
-105 AAEVPAV
+105 AANVPAV
-112 AWWAVALSAL
+112 AWWAVALAAL
-122 WLSGVLVMA
+122 WASGVLLMA

-167 GVRGAP
+167 GVRPAP
-173 RLWMSTQVEAPQLV
+173 RLWMSAQVDAPQLV

-200 NVLQGDALD
+200 NALQGDALD

-287 LGVASAAPSTTS
+287 LGVASAAPNTTS

-306 LQSHRSCPRLLAV
+306 LQPRRACPRILAM
-319 ALTAVVVVVGVAP
+319 ALTAVVVLVGVAP

-349 APKAVVPPPPKAPEA
+349 APKAVVPPPPKAPNA
-364 PPAPASAARV
+364 PPAAPSAARV
-374 PAEPVAPAPP
+374 PAVPVAPAPP
-384 AEPADME
+384 AEPADVE
-391 EPSGPDD
+391 ALSGPDD
-398 ADAAYVDDAAGM
+398 ADVAVDVDVDVDTDM
-410 DEDHDGTTTT
+410 HSEHSTSHTT
-420 SSITTYGR
+420 SITTYGR
-428 LDLGKSPREAFVLV
+428 LDLGKSPLQAYVLV

-448 ANGGMDDVMVAR
+448 ANGGIDDVTVAR

-486 QSLQRAYAGAADL
+486 QTLQRAYSGAVDL

-504 ELGRQQSALGRQQGD
+504 ELGRQQSALGREQGE
-519 LGKQM
+519 LGRQM

-534 ARRLALAAAEAAR
+534 SRRLALAAAEVAR

-561 EAAKAARGATNDAAV
+561 EAAKAARGATSDMAV

-585 AEARRAMQEVDNETA
+585 AEARRAMQEA
-600 RAAVSH
+600 RSEAAQS
-606 QFLDRGFV
+606 
-614 GGPAGEG
+614 
-621 VQRLRFAFVRGIG
+621 
-634 HGRWRGIVGGAAAG
+634 GRTRD
-648 MTAGGQG
+648 M
-655 QDGEQDQGI
+655 
-664 EAHRRAPG
+664 
-672 VDGGGSVAAATVRPR
+672 
-687 QGLLPDQ
+687 
-694 RQRLALALLLVHQSL
+694 QRLASQQSELASRQAALGS
-709 QQQGQRHHILMVVVG
+709 QQ
-724 HPAQVHRVAAAQEAQ
+724 A
-739 PCAGRFRA
+739 
-747 GQVVLAHYAQQL
+747 
-759 ALDGGQPAVL
+759 
-769 PGAAIAATGGV
+769 
-780 EQVHMVQRGDRIA
+780 
-793 LARQPVAR
+793 
-801 LQQRRIVAAAV
+801 
-812 VAAEHGGGLQPTGEG
+812 
-827 GQHRFFR
+827 
-834 SHGGHQQL
+834 
-842 ADAQAFATLR
+842 
-852 AHVPVGRA
+852 
-860 DHEGT
+860 
-865 RAGATGQAGGL
+865 
-876 GIKEQQVARSYVLVL
+876 
-891 ALGEGQ
+891 ALGERQARVHAQASQQAQQVIARALASG

>member
-75 AMTATDVAADIVY
+75 AMTATDVAADLVY

-93 ASAQLLAAMPLP
+93 ASAQLLAAMPVP
-105 AAEVPAV
+105 AADVPAV
-112 AWWAVALSAL
+112 AWWAVALAAL
-122 WLSGVLVMA
+122 WASGVLLMA

-167 GVRGAP
+167 GVRPAP
-173 RLWMSTQVEAPQLV
+173 RLWMSTQVDAPQLV

-200 NVLQGDALD
+200 NALQGDALD

-287 LGVASAAPSTTS
+287 LGVASAAPNTTS

-306 LQSHRSCPRLLAV
+306 LQPRRACPRILAM
-319 ALTAVVVVVGVAP
+319 ALTAVVVLVGVAP

-344 PAPPA
+344 PAPPT
-349 APKAVVPPPPKAPEA
+349 APKAVVPPPPKAPPA
-364 PPAPASAARV
+364 PPSSARV
-374 PAEPVAPAPP
+374 PAVPVAPAPP
-384 AEPADME
+384 AEPADVE
-391 EPSGPDD
+391 ALSGPDD
-398 ADAAYVDDAAGM
+398 ADVAVDVDVDVDTDM
-410 DEDHDGTTTT
+410 HSEHSTSHTT
-420 SSITTYGR
+420 SITTYGR
-428 LDLGKSPREAFVLV
+428 LDLGKSPLQAYVLV

-448 ANGGMDDVMVAR
+448 ANGGIDDVTVAR

-486 QSLQRAYAGAADL
+486 QTLQRAYSGAADL

-504 ELGRQQSALGRQQGD
+504 ELGRQQSALGREQGE
-519 LGKQM
+519 LGRQM

-534 ARRLALAAAEAAR
+534 SRRLALAAAEVAR

-561 EAAKAARGATNDAAV
+561 EAAKAARGATSDMAV

-585 AEARRAMQEVDNETA
+585 VEARRAMQEA
-600 RAAVSH
+600 RSEAAQS
-606 QFLDRGFV
+606 
-614 GGPAGEG
+614 
-621 VQRLRFAFVRGIG
+621 
-634 HGRWRGIVGGAAAG
+634 GRTRD
-648 MTAGGQG
+648 M
-655 QDGEQDQGI
+655 
-664 EAHRRAPG
+664 
-672 VDGGGSVAAATVRPR
+672 
-687 QGLLPDQ
+687 
-694 RQRLALALLLVHQSL
+694 QRLASQQSELASRQAALGS
-709 QQQGQRHHILMVVVG
+709 QQ
-724 HPAQVHRVAAAQEAQ
+724 A
-739 PCAGRFRA
+739 
-747 GQVVLAHYAQQL
+747 
-759 ALDGGQPAVL
+759 
-769 PGAAIAATGGV
+769 
-780 EQVHMVQRGDRIA
+780 
-793 LARQPVAR
+793 
-801 LQQRRIVAAAV
+801 
-812 VAAEHGGGLQPTGEG
+812 
-827 GQHRFFR
+827 
-834 SHGGHQQL
+834 
-842 ADAQAFATLR
+842 
-852 AHVPVGRA
+852 
-860 DHEGT
+860 
-865 RAGATGQAGGL
+865 
-876 GIKEQQVARSYVLVL
+876 
-891 ALGEGQ
+891 ALGERQARVHAQASQQAQQVIARALASGKAERL

>member
-1 MDTTMLIPMLERLGW
+1 MDTSMLIPMLERLGW

-29 GLCRALPS
+29 GVCRALPS

-75 AMTATDVAADIVY
+75 AMSATDVAADMVY

-93 ASAQLLAAMPLP
+93 ASAQLLAAMPMP
-105 AAEVPAV
+105 AADVPAV
-112 AWWAVALSAL
+112 AWWAVALATL
-122 WLSGVLVMA
+122 WMSGVLLMA

-142 ALLAAA
+142 ALLAVA

-167 GVRGAP
+167 GVRPAP
-173 RLWMSTQVEAPQLV
+173 RLWMSTQVDAPQLV

-200 NVLQGDALD
+200 NALQGDALD

-287 LGVASAAPSTTS
+287 LGVASAAPDTTS

-306 LQSHRSCPRLLAV
+306 LQSRRSCPRILAM
-319 ALTAVVVVVGVAP
+319 ALTAMVLVVGVAP

-349 APKAVVPPPPKAPEA
+349 APKVVPPPPPKAPKA
-364 PPAPASAARV
+364 PPAPPSSARV
-374 PAEPVAPAPP
+374 PAVPVAPAPP
-384 AEPADME
+384 AEPADVE
-391 EPSGPDD
+391 ALSGPDD
-398 ADAAYVDDAAGM
+398 ADVAVDVDADVDVDTGM
-410 DEDHDGTTTT
+410 HSEHTT
-420 SSITTYGR
+420 SRTTSITTYGR
-428 LDLGKSPREAFVLV
+428 LDLGKSPPEAFVLV

-448 ANGGMDDVMVAR
+448 ANGGMDDVTVAR

-465 GPALWFRQGDKR
+465 GPALWFRKGDKR
-477 YVVRDPMLI
+477 YVVRDPMMI
-486 QSLQRAYAGAADL
+486 QSLQRAYSGAADL

-504 ELGRQQSALGRQQGD
+504 ELGRQQSALGRQQGE
-519 LGKQM
+519 LGRQM

-534 ARRLALAAAEAAR
+534 ARRMALAAAEAAR
-547 SAMAAHDINREAAA
+547 SAVAAHDINREAAA
-561 EAAKAARGATNDAAV
+561 EAAKAARGATNDAAI

-600 RAAVSH
+600 RATH
-606 QFLDRGFV
+606 TRG
-614 GGPAGEG
+614 
-621 VQRLRFAFVRGIG
+621 
-634 HGRWRGIVGGAAAG
+634 
-648 MTAGGQG
+648 M
-655 QDGEQDQGI
+655 
-664 EAHRRAPG
+664 
-672 VDGGGSVAAATVRPR
+672 
-687 QGLLPDQ
+687 
-694 RQRLALALLLVHQSL
+694 QRLASQQSELASRQ
-709 QQQGQRHHILMVVVG
+709 
-724 HPAQVHRVAAAQEAQ
+724 AAL
-739 PCAGRFRA
+739 GS
-747 GQVVLAHYAQQL
+747 
-759 ALDGGQPAVL
+759 
-769 PGAAIAATGGV
+769 
-780 EQVHMVQRGDRIA
+780 
-793 LARQPVAR
+793 RQA
-801 LQQRRIVAAAV
+801 
-812 VAAEHGGGLQPTGEG
+812 
-827 GQHRFFR
+827 
-834 SHGGHQQL
+834 
-842 ADAQAFATLR
+842 
-852 AHVPVGRA
+852 
-860 DHEGT
+860 
-865 RAGATGQAGGL
+865 
-876 GIKEQQVARSYVLVL
+876 
-891 ALGEGQ
+891 ALGERQARVHEQASRQAQQVIARALASGKAERL

>member
-29 GLCRALPS
+29 GVCRALPS

-75 AMTATDVAADIVY
+75 AMSATDVAADMVY

-93 ASAQLLAAMPLP
+93 ASAQLLAAMPMP
-105 AAEVPAV
+105 AADVPAV
-112 AWWAVALSAL
+112 AWWAVALATL
-122 WLSGVLVMA
+122 WMSGVLLMA

-167 GVRGAP
+167 GVRPAP
-173 RLWMSTQVEAPQLV
+173 RLWMSTQVDAPQLV

-200 NVLQGDALD
+200 NALQGDALD

-287 LGVASAAPSTTS
+287 LGVASAAPDTTS

-306 LQSHRSCPRLLAV
+306 LQSRRSCPRILAM
-319 ALTAVVVVVGVAP
+319 ALTAMVLVVGVAP

-349 APKAVVPPPPKAPEA
+349 APKVVPPPPPKAPKA
-364 PPAPASAARV
+364 PPAPPSSARV
-374 PAEPVAPAPP
+374 PAVPVAP
-384 AEPADME
+384 AEPADVE
-391 EPSGPDD
+391 ALSGPDD
-398 ADAAYVDDAAGM
+398 ADVAVDVDADVDVDTGM
-410 DEDHDGTTTT
+410 HSEHTT
-420 SSITTYGR
+420 SRTTSITTYGR
-428 LDLGKSPREAFVLV
+428 LDLGKSPPEAFVLV

-448 ANGGMDDVMVAR
+448 ANGGMDDVTVAR

-465 GPALWFRQGDKR
+465 GPALWFRKGDKR
-477 YVVRDPMLI
+477 YVVRDPMMI
-486 QSLQRAYAGAADL
+486 QSLQRAYSGAADL

-504 ELGRQQSALGRQQGD
+504 ELGRQQSALGRQQGE
-519 LGKQM
+519 LGRQM

-534 ARRLALAAAEAAR
+534 ARRMALAAAEAAR
-547 SAMAAHDINREAAA
+547 SAVAAHDINREAAA
-561 EAAKAARGATNDAAV
+561 EAAKAARGATNDAAI

-600 RAAVSH
+600 RATH
-606 QFLDRGFV
+606 TRG
-614 GGPAGEG
+614 
-621 VQRLRFAFVRGIG
+621 
-634 HGRWRGIVGGAAAG
+634 
-648 MTAGGQG
+648 M
-655 QDGEQDQGI
+655 
-664 EAHRRAPG
+664 
-672 VDGGGSVAAATVRPR
+672 
-687 QGLLPDQ
+687 
-694 RQRLALALLLVHQSL
+694 QRLASQQSELASRQ
-709 QQQGQRHHILMVVVG
+709 
-724 HPAQVHRVAAAQEAQ
+724 AAL
-739 PCAGRFRA
+739 GS
-747 GQVVLAHYAQQL
+747 
-759 ALDGGQPAVL
+759 
-769 PGAAIAATGGV
+769 
-780 EQVHMVQRGDRIA
+780 
-793 LARQPVAR
+793 RQA
-801 LQQRRIVAAAV
+801 
-812 VAAEHGGGLQPTGEG
+812 
-827 GQHRFFR
+827 
-834 SHGGHQQL
+834 
-842 ADAQAFATLR
+842 
-852 AHVPVGRA
+852 
-860 DHEGT
+860 
-865 RAGATGQAGGL
+865 
-876 GIKEQQVARSYVLVL
+876 
-891 ALGEGQ
+891 ALGERQARVHEQASRQAQQVIARALASGKAERL

>member
-29 GLCRALPS
+29 GVCRALPS

-60 SQPLQLAWLPAPQAV
+60 SQPLQLAWLPAPQAA
-75 AMTATDVAADIVY
+75 AMSATDVAAEMVY

-93 ASAQLLAAMPLP
+93 ASAQLLAAMPMP
-105 AAEVPAV
+105 AADVPAV
-112 AWWAVALSAL
+112 AWWAVVLAAL
-122 WLSGVLVMA
+122 WMSGVVLMV

-153 EALVQALQLASDAH
+153 QALVQALQLASDAH
-167 GVRGAP
+167 GVRPAP
-173 RLWMSTQVEAPQLV
+173 RLWMSAQVDAPQLV

-200 NVLQGDALD
+200 NALQGDALD

-306 LQSHRSCPRLLAV
+306 LQPRRACPRILAM
-319 ALTAVVVVVGVAP
+319 ALTAAVVLVGVAP

-344 PAPPA
+344 SAPPA
-349 APKAVVPPPPKAPEA
+349 APKAVVPPPPKAPPA
-364 PPAPASAARV
+364 PPSPARV
-374 PAEPVAPAPP
+374 PAVPVAPAPP
-384 AEPADME
+384 AEPADVE
-391 EPSGPDD
+391 ALSSPDD
-398 ADAAYVDDAAGM
+398 ADVAVDVDADVDVDTGM
-410 DEDHDGTTTT
+410 HSQHSTSRTT
-420 SSITTYGR
+420 SITTYGR
-428 LDLGKSPREAFVLV
+428 LDLGKSPPEAFVLV

-448 ANGGMDDVMVAR
+448 ANGGMDDVTVAR

-486 QSLQRAYAGAADL
+486 QSLQRAYSGAADL

-504 ELGRQQSALGRQQGD
+504 ELGRQQSALGRQQGE

-534 ARRLALAAAEAAR
+534 ARRMALAAAEAAR

-561 EAAKAARGATNDAAV
+561 EAAKAAHAATSDVAA

-585 AEARRAMQEVDNETA
+585 AEARRAMQEA
-600 RAAVSH
+600 RSEAAQS
-606 QFLDRGFV
+606 
-614 GGPAGEG
+614 
-621 VQRLRFAFVRGIG
+621 
-634 HGRWRGIVGGAAAG
+634 GRSRD
-648 MTAGGQG
+648 M
-655 QDGEQDQGI
+655 
-664 EAHRRAPG
+664 
-672 VDGGGSVAAATVRPR
+672 
-687 QGLLPDQ
+687 
-694 RQRLALALLLVHQSL
+694 QRLASQQSELASRQAALGS
-709 QQQGQRHHILMVVVG
+709 QQ
-724 HPAQVHRVAAAQEAQ
+724 A
-739 PCAGRFRA
+739 
-747 GQVVLAHYAQQL
+747 
-759 ALDGGQPAVL
+759 
-769 PGAAIAATGGV
+769 
-780 EQVHMVQRGDRIA
+780 
-793 LARQPVAR
+793 
-801 LQQRRIVAAAV
+801 
-812 VAAEHGGGLQPTGEG
+812 
-827 GQHRFFR
+827 
-834 SHGGHQQL
+834 
-842 ADAQAFATLR
+842 
-852 AHVPVGRA
+852 
-860 DHEGT
+860 
-865 RAGATGQAGGL
+865 
-876 GIKEQQVARSYVLVL
+876 
-891 ALGEGQ
+891 ALGERQARVHAQASQQAQQVIARALASGKAERL

>member
-1 MDTTMLIPMLERLGW
+1 MDTTMLIPLLERLGW

-29 GLCRALPS
+29 GVCRALPS

-75 AMTATDVAADIVY
+75 AMTATDVAADLVY

-93 ASAQLLAAMPLP
+93 ASAQLLATMPVP
-105 AAEVPAV
+105 AADVPAV
-112 AWWAVALSAL
+112 AWWAVALAAL
-122 WLSGVLVMA
+122 WASGVLLMA

-167 GVRGAP
+167 GVRPAP
-173 RLWMSTQVEAPQLV
+173 RLWMSAQVDAPQLV

-200 NVLQGDALD
+200 NALQGDALD

-287 LGVASAAPSTTS
+287 LGVASAAPNTTS

-306 LQSHRSCPRLLAV
+306 LQPRRACPRILAM
-319 ALTAVVVVVGVAP
+319 ALTAVVVLVGVAP

-349 APKAVVPPPPKAPEA
+349 APKAVVPPPPKAPNA
-364 PPAPASAARV
+364 PPAAPSAARV
-374 PAEPVAPAPP
+374 PAVPVAP
-384 AEPADME
+384 AEPADVE
-391 EPSGPDD
+391 ALSGPDD
-398 ADAAYVDDAAGM
+398 ADVAVDVDVDVDTDM
-410 DEDHDGTTTT
+410 HSEHSTSHTT
-420 SSITTYGR
+420 SITTYGR
-428 LDLGKSPREAFVLV
+428 LDLGKSPSQAYVLV

-448 ANGGMDDVMVAR
+448 ANGGIDDVTVAR

-486 QSLQRAYAGAADL
+486 QTLQRAYSGAADL

-504 ELGRQQSALGRQQGD
+504 ELGRQQSALGRQQGE
-519 LGKQM
+519 LGRQM

-534 ARRLALAAAEAAR
+534 ARRIALAATEAAR

-561 EAAKAARGATNDAAV
+561 EAAKAARGAAHDAAAAAEAVKAVRGLTVDVAGVREAARSVTNDMAG
-576 AREAAREAA
+576 AREAA
-585 AEARRAMQEVDNETA
+585 AEARRAMQEA
-600 RAAVSH
+600 RSEAAQS
-606 QFLDRGFV
+606 
-614 GGPAGEG
+614 
-621 VQRLRFAFVRGIG
+621 
-634 HGRWRGIVGGAAAG
+634 GRTRD
-648 MTAGGQG
+648 M
-655 QDGEQDQGI
+655 
-664 EAHRRAPG
+664 
-672 VDGGGSVAAATVRPR
+672 
-687 QGLLPDQ
+687 
-694 RQRLALALLLVHQSL
+694 QRLASQQSELASRQAALGS
-709 QQQGQRHHILMVVVG
+709 QQ
-724 HPAQVHRVAAAQEAQ
+724 A
-739 PCAGRFRA
+739 
-747 GQVVLAHYAQQL
+747 
-759 ALDGGQPAVL
+759 
-769 PGAAIAATGGV
+769 
-780 EQVHMVQRGDRIA
+780 
-793 LARQPVAR
+793 
-801 LQQRRIVAAAV
+801 
-812 VAAEHGGGLQPTGEG
+812 
-827 GQHRFFR
+827 
-834 SHGGHQQL
+834 
-842 ADAQAFATLR
+842 
-852 AHVPVGRA
+852 
-860 DHEGT
+860 
-865 RAGATGQAGGL
+865 
-876 GIKEQQVARSYVLVL
+876 
-891 ALGEGQ
+891 ALGERQARVHAQASQQAQQVIARALASGKAERL

>member
-29 GLCRALPS
+29 GLCRVLPS

-51 LQAVLGLFW
+51 LQAVVGLFW

-75 AMTATDVAADIVY
+75 AMTATEVMTETLH

-93 ASAQLLAAMPLP
+93 ASAQLLAAMPMP
-105 AAEVPAV
+105 AADVPAV
-112 AWWAVALSAL
+112 AWWAVVLAAL
-122 WLSGVLVMA
+122 WASGVLLMA

-148 YPCED
+148 YPCQD

-167 GVRGAP
+167 GVRPAP
-173 RLWMSTQVEAPQLV
+173 RLWMSTQVDSPQLV

-200 NVLQGDALD
+200 NALQGDALD

-306 LQSHRSCPRLLAV
+306 LQPRRACPRLLAM
-319 ALTAVVVVVGVAP
+319 ALTAAVVVVGVAP

-349 APKAVVPPPPKAPEA
+349 APTAAPPLPPKAPKA
-364 PPAPASAARV
+364 PPAPPSSARL
-374 PAEPVAPAPP
+374 PAVPVAPAPP
-384 AEPADME
+384 VAPAGAEE
-391 EPSGPDD
+391 VSGPDD
-398 ADAAYVDDAAGM
+398 ADVAVDVDADVDVDTGM
-410 DEDHDGTTTT
+410 DADRTTSRM

-428 LDLGKSPREAFVLV
+428 LDLGQSPSQAFVLV

-448 ANGGMDDVMVAR
+448 ANGGIDDVTLAR
-460 RQLGK
+460 KQLGK

-477 YVVRDPMLI
+477 YIVRDPMLI

-504 ELGRQQSALGRQQGD
+504 ELGRQQSALGRQQSE
-519 LGKQM
+519 LGQQL
-524 GEMGRLQGEE
+524 GEMGRMQGEE
-534 ARRLALAAAEAAR
+534 ARRMAMAAAEAAR
-547 SAMAAHDINREAAA
+547 SAMSAHDINREAAA

-585 AEARRAMQEVDNETA
+585 AEARRAMQEA
-600 RAAVSH
+600 RSEAAQSTRTR
-606 QFLDRGFV
+606 D
-614 GGPAGEG
+614 
-621 VQRLRFAFVRGIG
+621 
-634 HGRWRGIVGGAAAG
+634 
-648 MTAGGQG
+648 M
-655 QDGEQDQGI
+655 
-664 EAHRRAPG
+664 
-672 VDGGGSVAAATVRPR
+672 S
-687 QGLLPDQ
+687 
-694 RQRLALALLLVHQSL
+694 RLASQQADLASRQAALGS
-709 QQQGQRHHILMVVVG
+709 QQ
-724 HPAQVHRVAAAQEAQ
+724 A
-739 PCAGRFRA
+739 
-747 GQVVLAHYAQQL
+747 
-759 ALDGGQPAVL
+759 
-769 PGAAIAATGGV
+769 
-780 EQVHMVQRGDRIA
+780 
-793 LARQPVAR
+793 
-801 LQQRRIVAAAV
+801 
-812 VAAEHGGGLQPTGEG
+812 
-827 GQHRFFR
+827 
-834 SHGGHQQL
+834 
-842 ADAQAFATLR
+842 
-852 AHVPVGRA
+852 
-860 DHEGT
+860 
-865 RAGATGQAGGL
+865 
-876 GIKEQQVARSYVLVL
+876 
-891 ALGEGQ
+891 ALGERQARLHTKASQQAQQVIARALASGKAERL

>member
-1 MDTTMLIPMLERLGW
+1 MDTTMLIPLLERLGW

-29 GLCRALPS
+29 GVCRALPS

-75 AMTATDVAADIVY
+75 AMTATDVAADLVY

-93 ASAQLLAAMPLP
+93 ASAQLLATMPVP
-105 AAEVPAV
+105 AANVPAV
-112 AWWAVALSAL
+112 AWWAVALAAL
-122 WLSGVLVMA
+122 WASGVLLMA

-167 GVRGAP
+167 GVRPAP
-173 RLWMSTQVEAPQLV
+173 RLWMSAQVDAPQLV

-200 NVLQGDALD
+200 NALQGDALD

-287 LGVASAAPSTTS
+287 LGVASAAPNTTS

-306 LQSHRSCPRLLAV
+306 LQPRRACPRILAM
-319 ALTAVVVVVGVAP
+319 ALTAVVVLVGVAP

-349 APKAVVPPPPKAPEA
+349 APKAVVPPPPKAPNA
-364 PPAPASAARV
+364 PPAAPSAARV
-374 PAEPVAPAPP
+374 PAVPVAPAPP
-384 AEPADME
+384 AEPADVE
-391 EPSGPDD
+391 ALSGPDD
-398 ADAAYVDDAAGM
+398 ADVAVDVDVDVDTDM
-410 DEDHDGTTTT
+410 HSEHSTSHTT
-420 SSITTYGR
+420 SITTYGR
-428 LDLGKSPREAFVLV
+428 LDLGKSPSQAYVLV

-448 ANGGMDDVMVAR
+448 ANGGIDDVTVAR

-486 QSLQRAYAGAADL
+486 QTLQRAYSGAADL

-504 ELGRQQSALGRQQGD
+504 ELGRQQSALGRQQGE
-519 LGKQM
+519 LGRQM

-534 ARRLALAAAEAAR
+534 ARRIALAATEAAR

-561 EAAKAARGATNDAAV
+561 EAAKAARGATSDMAV

-585 AEARRAMQEVDNETA
+585 AEARRAMQEA
-600 RAAVSH
+600 RSEAAQS
-606 QFLDRGFV
+606 
-614 GGPAGEG
+614 
-621 VQRLRFAFVRGIG
+621 
-634 HGRWRGIVGGAAAG
+634 GRTRD
-648 MTAGGQG
+648 M
-655 QDGEQDQGI
+655 
-664 EAHRRAPG
+664 
-672 VDGGGSVAAATVRPR
+672 
-687 QGLLPDQ
+687 
-694 RQRLALALLLVHQSL
+694 QRLASQQSELASRQAALGS
-709 QQQGQRHHILMVVVG
+709 QQ
-724 HPAQVHRVAAAQEAQ
+724 A
-739 PCAGRFRA
+739 
-747 GQVVLAHYAQQL
+747 
-759 ALDGGQPAVL
+759 
-769 PGAAIAATGGV
+769 
-780 EQVHMVQRGDRIA
+780 
-793 LARQPVAR
+793 
-801 LQQRRIVAAAV
+801 
-812 VAAEHGGGLQPTGEG
+812 
-827 GQHRFFR
+827 
-834 SHGGHQQL
+834 
-842 ADAQAFATLR
+842 
-852 AHVPVGRA
+852 
-860 DHEGT
+860 
-865 RAGATGQAGGL
+865 
-876 GIKEQQVARSYVLVL
+876 
-891 ALGEGQ
+891 ALGERQARVHAQASQQAQQVIARALASGKAERL

>member
-1 MDTTMLIPMLERLGW
+1 MDTTMLILLLERLGW

-29 GLCRALPS
+29 GVCRALPS

-75 AMTATDVAADIVY
+75 AITATDVAADLVY

-93 ASAQLLAAMPLP
+93 ASAQLLAAMPMP
-105 AAEVPAV
+105 AADVPAV
-112 AWWAVALSAL
+112 AWWTVALAAL
-122 WLSGVLVMA
+122 WMSGVLLMA

-153 EALVQALQLASDAH
+153 QALVQALQLAADAH
-167 GVRGAP
+167 GVRPAP
-173 RLWMSTQVEAPQLV
+173 RLWMSTQVDAPQLV

-200 NVLQGDALD
+200 NALQGDALD

-287 LGVASAAPSTTS
+287 LGVASAAPNTTS

-306 LQSHRSCPRLLAV
+306 LQSRRSCPRILAM
-319 ALTAVVVVVGVAP
+319 ALTAIVVVVGVAP

-349 APKAVVPPPPKAPEA
+349 APKAVVPPPPKAPPA
-364 PPAPASAARV
+364 PPMSARV
-374 PAEPVAPAPP
+374 PAVPVAPAAP
-384 AEPADME
+384 AEPADVE
-391 EPSGPDD
+391 ALSGPDD
-398 ADAAYVDDAAGM
+398 ADVAVDVDVDVDADM
-410 DEDHDGTTTT
+410 HSEHSTSHTT
-420 SSITTYGR
+420 SITTYGR
-428 LDLGKSPREAFVLV
+428 LDLGKSPRQAYVLV

-448 ANGGMDDVMVAR
+448 ANGGIDDVTVAR

-486 QSLQRAYAGAADL
+486 QTLQRAYSGAADL

-504 ELGRQQSALGRQQGD
+504 ELGRQQSVLGRQQGE
-519 LGKQM
+519 LGRQM

-534 ARRLALAAAEAAR
+534 SRRIALAAAEAAR
-547 SAMAAHDINREAAA
+547 NAMAAHDINRDAAA
-561 EAAKAARGATNDAAV
+561 EAAKAARGATHDVAV

-585 AEARRAMQEVDNETA
+585 AEARRAMQEA
-600 RAAVSH
+600 RSEAAQS
-606 QFLDRGFV
+606 
-614 GGPAGEG
+614 
-621 VQRLRFAFVRGIG
+621 
-634 HGRWRGIVGGAAAG
+634 GRTRD
-648 MTAGGQG
+648 M
-655 QDGEQDQGI
+655 
-664 EAHRRAPG
+664 
-672 VDGGGSVAAATVRPR
+672 
-687 QGLLPDQ
+687 
-694 RQRLALALLLVHQSL
+694 QRLASQQSELASRQAALGS
-709 QQQGQRHHILMVVVG
+709 QQ
-724 HPAQVHRVAAAQEAQ
+724 A
-739 PCAGRFRA
+739 
-747 GQVVLAHYAQQL
+747 
-759 ALDGGQPAVL
+759 
-769 PGAAIAATGGV
+769 
-780 EQVHMVQRGDRIA
+780 
-793 LARQPVAR
+793 
-801 LQQRRIVAAAV
+801 
-812 VAAEHGGGLQPTGEG
+812 
-827 GQHRFFR
+827 
-834 SHGGHQQL
+834 
-842 ADAQAFATLR
+842 
-852 AHVPVGRA
+852 
-860 DHEGT
+860 
-865 RAGATGQAGGL
+865 
-876 GIKEQQVARSYVLVL
+876 
-891 ALGEGQ
+891 ALGERQARVQAQASQQAQQVIARALASGKAERL